1 MTAIAGF
8 LGLSGAMRAAA
19 MCRRM
24 IKAQLRYGPHG
35 NGVVE
40 AGDIA
45 MGRALYRLLPG
56 EDAEPWA
63 EAGGPLL
70 LAADVRIDNRDE
82 LLDAL
87 GLDRASAGGDSWLLH
102 AGWSLWGEGLL
113 ERLNGDF
120 AFAVWESERQ
130 RLTLVR
136 DPSGQRPLHYVADSR
151 FAAFATMPSG
161 LLALPGVSARPDEAR
176 LACFLADLPA
186 EPERSFFDGVRRVEP
201 GALVR
206 IEGGEASAVRW
217 WSPPLATLRLP
228 RIEDYA
234 EALGYELDRAV
245 SARLRRASGGV
256 AAHLSGGW
264 DSSAVA
270 ASAALALACRG
281 ERLAAFTSAP
291 REGFNGP
298 IPEGYVADESL
309 LAAAT
314 AALHPNVD
322 HNVLRPA
329 GGDPFALA
337 ARMSALAQQPTGH
350 VCNNLWWTGVAG
362 AAAGRG
368 ASVLLTGEMGNHTIS
383 AGSAATLADW
393 LRRSPGG
400 WYREARGLVAS
411 GDLAWRSVLASSF
424 GPFLPAWVSEA
435 LRRAAG
441 RGREA
446 ADDAPYLAPG
456 RKDAVVARRRS
467 LGWDGR
473 GARDTRLRRLELI
486 RLSDP
491 GNFRKAALAGWG
503 IDERDPTADRRL
515 IEFCLSLPPEA
526 LLAGGVRRPA
536 LRRVL
541 EGRVAGEVL
550 DSRLRGYQTADWY
563 ERIGPEE
570 VSRAAQGAAASADP
584 ALFAT
589 AAMTRDAARW
599 PTSGWERRDVI
610 FRYRMQL
617 LRAISAAQF
626 AAPLPPAPDAR

>member
-8 LGLSGAMRAAA
+8 LGLSGGMPAAG

-24 IKAQLRYGPHG
+24 IEAQLEYGPHG
-35 NGVVE
+35 HGVVD

-56 EDAEPWA
+56 EEAEPWA
-63 EAGGPLL
+63 EERGHLL
-70 LAADVRIDNRDE
+70 LAADVRIDNRE
-82 LLDAL
+82 ALLDAL
-87 GLDRASAGGDSWLLH
+87 RLDRASPGGDAWLLH
-102 AGWSLWGEGLL
+102 AGWSRWGEGLL

-120 AFAVWESERQ
+120 AFAVWESDRR

-136 DPSGQRPLHYVADSR
+136 DPSGQRPLHYVAGPR

-161 LLALPGVSARPDEAR
+161 LLALPGIVARADETR
-176 LACFLADLPA
+176 LACFLADTPA
-186 EPERSFFDGVRRVEP
+186 EPDRSFFEGLRRVEP
-201 GALVR
+201 GGLVR
-206 IEGGEASAVRW
+206 IEGGSVTPARW
-217 WSPPLATLRLP
+217 WSPPLGTLRLP
-228 RIEDYA
+228 RLEDYA
-234 EALGYELDRAV
+234 EALGHELDRAV

-270 ASAALALACRG
+270 ASAALALAARG
-281 ERLAAFTSAP
+281 GRLTAFTAAP
-291 REGFNGP
+291 REGFDGP
-298 IPEGYVADESL
+298 VPEGYVADESA

-322 HNVLRPA
+322 HVVLRPG

-350 VCNNLWWTGVAG
+350 VCNNLWWTSVAG

-393 LRRSPGG
+393 LRVRPGG
-400 WYREARGLVAS
+400 WYGEARALVAS
-411 GDLAWRSVLASSF
+411 GELAWRSVLASSF
-424 GPFLPAWVSEA
+424 GPFLPAWVSDT
-435 LRRAAG
+435 LRRLAG
-441 RGREA
+441 RGTQA
-446 ADDAPYLAPG
+446 SDDAPYLAPE
-456 RKDAVVARRRS
+456 RKDAIAERRRS

-536 LRRVL
+536 LRRAL
-541 EGRVAGEVL
+541 EGRVAGAVL

-563 ERIGPEE
+563 ERIGPDE
-570 VSRAAQGAAASADP
+570 VSRAAGSAAESADP
-584 ALFAT
+584 ALFAA

-599 PTSGWERRDVI
+599 PTSGWERREVI

-617 LRAISAAQF
+617 LRAVSAARF
-626 AAPLPPAPDAR
+626 AAAVPPAPDV